1 MVDLNPSDPEGSGK
15 AVTGGDTSINLRTS
29 GAFGG
34 HGLFM
39 TPADYLKVLHSL
51 LANDSKL
58 LNPET
63 VNSMFENHLTS
74 AATSSL
80 EAALAG
86 PVGPHFRVGTEL
98 GSKAGYGMS
107 GLLTLEDVEGW
118 YGSNTLTWGGGL
130 TFAWFIDR
138 KNDLCGVGAVQAS
151 LPTDGQVVAEL
162 KQVFRRDIYR
172 IREARSKA

>member
-1 MVDLNPSDPEGSGK
+1 
-15 AVTGGDTSINLRTS
+15 
-29 GAFGG
+29 
-34 HGLFM
+34 
-39 TPADYLKVLHSL
+39 
-51 LANDSKL
+51 
-58 LNPET
+58 
-63 VNSMFENHLTS
+63 MFENHLTS